1 MNRATFIVC
10 GILLGLY
17 LLTGVTEVRPGERG
31 VVRRF
36 GRVVDTPGPGLRIG
50 WPWGIDRVDRVA
62 VDKVRRVAVGFQPKA
77 DDAGL
82 ATPPGQLLT
91 GDHNLVNL
99 QVMVDYVVRDDQAAE
114 FLVAGPQVDPLIERA
129 AESALAEWVSA
140 RTVDDVL
147 LGGKV
152 ELPEWL
158 VVQTQQRIEPYRLGV
173 RIQSA
178 SIAHL
183 LPPRE
188 VQGDFENVA
197 KEQTRIGT
205 VVNAAQQKQE
215 QALRVALAD
224 KFRSEQLADA
234 YANERRHLAQTEA
247 DAFTK
252 RLEQYLRLRKDNPD
266 ILASIWWDT
275 MSKVFLKMKSTG
287 RIDLLDNHLAGD
299 GLDISLF
306 FPQATPKK

>member
-1 MNRATFIVC
+1 MKKTLL
-10 GILLGLY
+10 ILGGVLLALY
-17 LLTGVTEVRPGERG
+17 LLTGVMEIQPGQRG

-50 WPWGIDRVDRVA
+50 LPWGIDRVDRIA
-62 VDKVRRVAVGFQPKA
+62 VDKVRRVRVGFQPEA
-77 DDAGL
+77 EDIGR

-99 QVMVDYVVRDDQAAE
+99 QAMVDYVVRDVEE
-114 FLVAGPQVDPLIERA
+114 FQVAGTQVDPLIERA
-129 AESALAEWVSA
+129 AEAALAEWVSA

-147 LGGKV
+147 LAGKAT
-152 ELPEWL
+152 LPEWL
-158 VVQTQQRIEPYRLGV
+158 VVQTQKRIEPYRLGV

-178 SIAHL
+178 SIAQL

-205 VVNAAQQKQE
+205 VVNDAQQKQE

-224 KFRSEQLADA
+224 KFRSEQLTEA
-234 YANERRHLAQTEA
+234 YVNERTQLAQTEA
-247 DAFTK
+247 DAFAK
-252 RLEQYLRLRKDNPD
+252 RLEQYQRLRKDNPD
-266 ILASIWWDT
+266 ILASIWWDQ
-275 MSKVFLKMKSTG
+275 MSKVFLKMKSNG

-299 GLDISLF
+299 ALDISLF
-306 FPQATPKK
+306 FPQTPKK